1 MATKQKWQCY
11 AWRAVLTAL
20 LGMAVF
26 FACGA
31 GGTEPS
37 SPPKSLQTE
46 DAVYTGKLGAF
57 EGLSAETE
65 LRILRDYY
73 DTYIRREPALS
84 SVTINDL
91 RIISYFGTYHGYI
104 VVTIEDDLPH
114 AMIRIPQRPYE
125 LDGIVFPWLYP
136 SRQFPMVWKNNGRF
150 YGIAELYASG
160 LLTHGDLES
169 IAGRCPE
176 DRD

>member
-1 MATKQKWQCY
+1 MATKQKWQCR

-31 GGTEPS
+31 GETEPS
-37 SPPKSLQTE
+37 SPQKSLQTE
-46 DAVYTGKLGAF
+46 DAAYTGEIGAF

-91 RIISYFGTYHGYI
+91 RISDYFGAYHGYV
-104 VVTIEDDLPH
+104 VVTIEDGLPFRLP
-114 AMIRIPQRPYE
+114 AVLPRPYQIK
-125 LDGIVFPWLYP
+125 GIVFPWLWP
-136 SRQFPMVWKNNGRF
+136 SHPFPTVWNNGKF
-150 YGIAELYASG
+150 YEIVALYDSG
-160 LLTHGDLES
+160 LLTRDDLES
-169 IAGRCPE
+169 IAGHGHPK